1 MPQEFKNKV
10 LKHLVNCQMI
20 GPVLKPRYMYDSKK
34 QRCVNKWRRTQN
46 HIVCIKLWFN
56 RRVNMNI
63 YS

>member
-34 QRCVNKWRRTQN
+34 QRCVNK
-46 HIVCIKLWFN
+46 
-56 RRVNMNI
+56 
-63 YS
+63 